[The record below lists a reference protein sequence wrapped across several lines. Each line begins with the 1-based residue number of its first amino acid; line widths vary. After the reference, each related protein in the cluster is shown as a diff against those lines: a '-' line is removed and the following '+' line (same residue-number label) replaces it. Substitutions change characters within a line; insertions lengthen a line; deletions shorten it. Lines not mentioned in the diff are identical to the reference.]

1 MTVHELWYSD
11 FMVGYDYCK
20 QLTVGYDN
28 CKQGRNYWGVG
39 LCNTTLPQRKGKKSG
54 PLAQSGPGML
64 VLRNRLYIEEFSE
77 KLRSKNV

>member
-28 CKQGRNYWGVG
+28 CKQGRNYTGVWEG
-39 LCNTTLPQRKGKKSG
+39 VTPPSPKGKERNWAHLPRVAPECWYCETG
-54 PLAQSGPGML
+54 YI
-64 VLRNRLYIEEFSE
+64 LRNFL
-77 KLRSKNV
+77 KN